1 MTSREATP
9 ECSPSLVPWK
19 GVTELSRLLAED
31 ENTSLAG
38 KADFP
43 YLPVLSKQQ
52 GIIGGLGAA
61 VFPPAF
67 GFGNN
72 LLAFLDGG
80 LVSFDLQTIFP
91 GLQFRLAE
99 PRGLRNV
106 DSLCKGF
113 CKCRYCQRHGRQQ
126 SHTADK

>member
-52 GIIGGLGAA
+52 GIIRGLGAA
-61 VFPPAF
+61 VFPASF

-80 LVSFDLQTIFP
+80 LVSFDLQTIFA
-91 GLQFRLAE
+91 GLQLGLTE
-99 PRGLRNV
+99 LRGLRDV
-106 DSLCKGF
+106 DGFRERF
-113 CKCRYCQRHGRQQ
+113 CKCRHCQCDDGQQ
-126 SHTADK
+126 SHADK